1 MHHAI
6 IYVSIFM
13 ARCILYH
20 TMIWIIYNLI
30 IKGMAHDTHFDL
42 QGNDR
47 T

>member
-13 ARCILYH
+13 ARCILYN
-20 TMIWIIYNLI
+20 TMILIIYNLI
-30 IKGMAHDTHFDL
+30 IKGMAHGTHFDL
-42 QGNDR
+42 QGNNR